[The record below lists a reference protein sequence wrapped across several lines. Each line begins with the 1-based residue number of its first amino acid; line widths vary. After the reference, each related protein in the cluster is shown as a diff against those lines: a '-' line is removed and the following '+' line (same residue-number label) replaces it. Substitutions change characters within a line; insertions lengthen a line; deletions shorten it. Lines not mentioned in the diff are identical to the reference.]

1 MAPDQA
7 CGAGSQQGRSLN
19 HSPPLHCTRRKG
31 RLRLPDLAVPPSLQ
45 EVGTMMRAGVVLSAR
60 VLISFGMVMYAS
72 ALCVRM
78 GSTTQASFEVVRQ
91 VGAGTAN
98 AAGVV
103 Q

>member
-1 MAPDQA
+1 MY
-7 CGAGSQQGRSLN
+7 
-19 HSPPLHCTRRKG
+19 TFRKG
-31 RLRLPDLAVPPSLQ
+31 RLRLQDLAIPPSLQ

-91 VGAGTAN
+91 VGAALS
-98 AAGVV
+98 AAYCCAAQCCIDLHRCMGAVDG
-103 Q
+103 